1 MVRRSKRNRDAG
13 ISADDGN
20 AMGLTEAFHPV
31 SADGFTTAMPP
42 VDEGDGS
49 IIGEDV
55 VVDEEGVFEEV
66 DLGDGEVLDDEGLP
80 AGESFPDEA
89 VFEDF
94 YAGRPLDAD
103 GADAADASPVPDAV
117 SLGVVTADVAPTK
130 PASKAAHG
138 AKKGDGASR
147 GRHAKHASE
156 MNEKARK
163 KAELPEYMRKS
174 RRMRRILIVVIIL
187 LVLILAAMVYFGVQ
201 LYKEAS
207 SSAVQQALSSEQEV
221 AAIASED
228 ATDSADAAK
237 VTTVPDLVSLLG
249 HTQQEAIDILQ
260 HGATAAE
267 PRAVNEEGNPIKSEV
282 RVALTAEPADSR
294 TGYAHG
300 VFGTRRRRQDHSGGL
315 FHVHQLARLRL
326 PQLRRCRAHRA
337 HHREDPGRSR
347 RVGARGR
354 RGAARGRGVLHLLRH
369 RRHDPHQGVLLL
381 QRRGGHR
388 RCAPCLVGGAL
399 LRLLHGQRLG
409 QLGRHRPH
417 HLHICKLLE
426 FPLRGSDGNAI
437 LGKLSIKRGRK
448 LSTWFGAFQGC

>member
-49 IIGEDV
+49 VVGEDI

-66 DLGDGEVLDDEGLP
+66 DLGDGEVLDDEGLA

-103 GADAADASPVPDAV
+103 GADAADADGADASPVPDAV
-117 SLGVVTADVAPTK
+117 PLGVVTADVAPTK

-201 LYKEAS
+201 LCKEAS

-294 TGYAHG
+294 TGTPTVYLGLDADGKIIQAGYSTSTSSLGYGSLSFADAVRTEHIIEKTLAEAG
-300 VFGTRRRRQDHSGGL
+300 VSVPEGAVELPEDAESYTSFDTDGTTRTKEYCSFNGEVDIDGAPHAWSAVL
-315 FHVHQLARLRL
+315 SYDYSMANASDNLADTVRTIFIYVN
-326 PQLRRCRAHRA
+326 
-337 HHREDPGRSR
+337 S
-347 RVGARGR
+347 
-354 RGAARGRGVLHLLRH
+354 
-369 RRHDPHQGVLLL
+369 
-381 QRRGGHR
+381 
-388 RCAPCLVGGAL
+388 
-399 LRLLHGQRLG
+399 
-409 QLGRHRPH
+409 
-417 HLHICKLLE
+417 
-426 FPLRGSDGNAI
+426 
-437 LGKLSIKRGRK
+437 
-448 LSTWFGAFQGC
+448 

>member
-138 AKKGDGASR
+138 AKKADGASR

-156 MNEKARK
+156 MNEKTRK

-294 TGYAHG
+294 TGTPTVYLGLDADGKIIQAGYSTSTSSLGYGSLSFADAVRTEHIIEKTLAEAG
-300 VFGTRRRRQDHSGGL
+300 VSVPEGAVELPEDAESYTSFDTDGTTRTKEYCSFNGEVDIDGAPHAWSAVL
-315 FHVHQLARLRL
+315 SYDYSMANASDNLADTVRTIFIYVN
-326 PQLRRCRAHRA
+326 
-337 HHREDPGRSR
+337 S
-347 RVGARGR
+347 
-354 RGAARGRGVLHLLRH
+354 
-369 RRHDPHQGVLLL
+369 
-381 QRRGGHR
+381 
-388 RCAPCLVGGAL
+388 
-399 LRLLHGQRLG
+399 
-409 QLGRHRPH
+409 
-417 HLHICKLLE
+417 
-426 FPLRGSDGNAI
+426 
-437 LGKLSIKRGRK
+437 
-448 LSTWFGAFQGC
+448 

>member
-55 VVDEEGVFEEV
+55 VDEEGVFEEV

-80 AGESFPDEA
+80 AGESFPDEGA
-89 VFEDF
+89 YENF
-94 YAGRPLDAD
+94 YAGRPLDDSEGVDAD
-103 GADAADASPVPDAV
+103 DAASEAPVPDAV
-117 SLGVVTADVAPTK
+117 PLAVVTADAAPTK
-130 PASKAAHG
+130 PAGKAAHG
-138 AKKGDGASR
+138 AKKGEGAPR

-163 KAELPEYMRKS
+163 KAEMPEYMRKS

-294 TGYAHG
+294 TGTPTVYLGLDADGKIIQAGYSTSTSSLGYGSLSFADAVRTEHIIEKTLAEAG
-300 VFGTRRRRQDHSGGL
+300 VSVPEGAVELPEDAESYTSFDTDGTTRTKEYCSFNGEVDIDGAPHAWSAVL
-315 FHVHQLARLRL
+315 SYDYSMANASDNLADTVRTIFIYVN
-326 PQLRRCRAHRA
+326 
-337 HHREDPGRSR
+337 S
-347 RVGARGR
+347 
-354 RGAARGRGVLHLLRH
+354 
-369 RRHDPHQGVLLL
+369 
-381 QRRGGHR
+381 
-388 RCAPCLVGGAL
+388 
-399 LRLLHGQRLG
+399 
-409 QLGRHRPH
+409 
-417 HLHICKLLE
+417 
-426 FPLRGSDGNAI
+426 
-437 LGKLSIKRGRK
+437 
-448 LSTWFGAFQGC
+448 

>member
-1 MVRRSKRNRDAG
+1 MVRRSKRNRDV
-13 ISADDGN
+13 SADDGN

-42 VDEGDGS
+42 MGEGDGS
-49 IIGEDV
+49 IIEEDV

-66 DLGDGEVLDDEGLP
+66 DLGDGEALDDEGLP

-117 SLGVVTADVAPTK
+117 PLGVVTADAAPTK
-130 PASKAAHG
+130 PASKAAPG
-138 AKKGDGASR
+138 AKKADGASR

-156 MNEKARK
+156 MNEKTRK

-221 AAIASED
+221 AAIA
-228 ATDSADAAK
+228 ADAAK

-294 TGYAHG
+294 TGTPTVYLGLDADG
-300 VFGTRRRRQDHSGGL
+300 KIIQAGYSTSTSSLGYGSVSFKDAVLKERIIEKTLAEGAVELPEDAESYTSFDTDGTTRTKEYCSFNGEVDIDGAPHAWSAVL
-315 FHVHQLARLRL
+315 SYDYSMANASDNLADTVRTIFIYVN
-326 PQLRRCRAHRA
+326 
-337 HHREDPGRSR
+337 S
-347 RVGARGR
+347 
-354 RGAARGRGVLHLLRH
+354 
-369 RRHDPHQGVLLL
+369 
-381 QRRGGHR
+381 
-388 RCAPCLVGGAL
+388 
-399 LRLLHGQRLG
+399 
-409 QLGRHRPH
+409 
-417 HLHICKLLE
+417 
-426 FPLRGSDGNAI
+426 
-437 LGKLSIKRGRK
+437 
-448 LSTWFGAFQGC
+448 

>member
-94 YAGRPLDAD
+94 YAGRPLDA
-103 GADAADASPVPDAV
+103 
-117 SLGVVTADVAPTK
+117 
-130 PASKAAHG
+130 
-138 AKKGDGASR
+138 DGASR

-294 TGYAHG
+294 TGTPTVYLGLDADGKIIQAGYSTSTSSLGYGSLSFADAVRTEHIIEKTLAEAG
-300 VFGTRRRRQDHSGGL
+300 VSVPEGAVELPEDAESYTSFDTDGTTRTKEYCSFNGEVDIDGAPHAWSAVL
-315 FHVHQLARLRL
+315 SYDYSMANASDNLADTVRTIFIYVN
-326 PQLRRCRAHRA
+326 
-337 HHREDPGRSR
+337 S
-347 RVGARGR
+347 
-354 RGAARGRGVLHLLRH
+354 
-369 RRHDPHQGVLLL
+369 
-381 QRRGGHR
+381 
-388 RCAPCLVGGAL
+388 
-399 LRLLHGQRLG
+399 
-409 QLGRHRPH
+409 
-417 HLHICKLLE
+417 
-426 FPLRGSDGNAI
+426 
-437 LGKLSIKRGRK
+437 
-448 LSTWFGAFQGC
+448 